1 MPKLF
6 FKNQFS
12 FINRL
17 TRKIQYLSLLWL
29 DLLCNWLY
37 HCIMD
42 PFLLDI
48 LLDSRDR
55 KLKQKTPDVESVR
68 SIITTGLSKTT
79 TSDEVAPD
87 HSKVSFTTISWNLK
101 EQHKKCISVRPH
113 NCDLCKRTWFEEVT
127 SYMLQFWSHSI

>member
-1 MPKLF
+1 
-6 FKNQFS
+6 
-12 FINRL
+12 
-17 TRKIQYLSLLWL
+17 
-29 DLLCNWLY
+29 
-37 HCIMD
+37 MD

-87 HSKVSFTTISWNLK
+87 HSKVSFTTIS
-101 EQHKKCISVRPH
+101 
-113 NCDLCKRTWFEEVT
+113 
-127 SYMLQFWSHSI
+127 